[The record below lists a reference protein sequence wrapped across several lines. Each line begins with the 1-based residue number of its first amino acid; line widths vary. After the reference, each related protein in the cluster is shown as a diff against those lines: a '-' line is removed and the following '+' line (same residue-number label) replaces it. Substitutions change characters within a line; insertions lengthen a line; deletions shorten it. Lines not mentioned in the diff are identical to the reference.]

1 MIAYILA
8 AVARGGPLETGGPR
22 ARGGSFAQ
30 GYKDLTGSG
39 LSGSIKDYSAIY
51 SDLGSC

>member
-1 MIAYILA
+1 MIDYILA
-8 AVARGGPLETGGPR
+8 AVARGGPR

-30 GYKDLTGSG
+30 GYKVLTGSG